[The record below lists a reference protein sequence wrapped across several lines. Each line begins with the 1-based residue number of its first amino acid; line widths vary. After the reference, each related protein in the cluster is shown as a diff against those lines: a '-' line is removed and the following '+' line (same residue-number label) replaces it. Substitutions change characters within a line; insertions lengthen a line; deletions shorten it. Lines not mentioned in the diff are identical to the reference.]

1 MTKITVV
8 RFLIASRTLSIN
20 NPYLIATIF
29 IQLLLI
35 VSFLIGMNRTFIGLI
50 LFLVYVGGIIILI
63 RYCVILI
70 PSNKFERIS
79 ISLIPIVIA
88 IVLSFPIRT
97 KRDSAFSYGL
107 LYNGRLILILS
118 LLLYLVM
125 VAVVSIIDYARG
137 IIKIYCESIKIH

>member
-1 MTKITVV
+1 MTKITVLS
-8 RFLIASRTLSIN
+8 FLIASRTLIIN
-20 NPYLIATIF
+20 NPYLISTLF
-29 IQLLLI
+29 MQLLII
-35 VSFLIGMNRTFIGLI
+35 VSLLIGINRTFIGLI

-79 ISLIPIVIA
+79 VSLLPIIIA
-88 IVLSFPIRT
+88 MVLSFTIIT
-97 KRDSAFSYGL
+97 KRDSAFAYGL
-107 LYNGRLILILS
+107 LYSGRVILILR